1 MIWHNREQHKIE
13 LDAQKGDKNTGRN
26 QIKKK
31 TYFRN
36 EE

>member
-1 MIWHNREQHKIE
+1 MIRHNREQHKIE

-26 QIKKK
+26 QIKK